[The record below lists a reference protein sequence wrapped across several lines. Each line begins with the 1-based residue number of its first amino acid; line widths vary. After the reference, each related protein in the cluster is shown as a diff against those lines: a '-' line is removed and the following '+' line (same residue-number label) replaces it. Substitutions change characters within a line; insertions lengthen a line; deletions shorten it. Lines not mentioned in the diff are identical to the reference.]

1 MEDKELQ
8 QLFDAKRWQ
17 EENQRQQEAIAA
29 ATVGHRS
36 WLGWTIAAAVM
47 LGLLGL
53 TPLLRSEEKEPVLVA
68 EAGEGIEGI
77 DNLENLE
84 SLENL
89 EKLES
94 LENLEDLE
102 ILEKPEPIPSIES
115 IPSIPSTPSI
125 PSPTEAAPAPATPAA
140 PPAPTAPRIH
150 RRRGTLLAETARQP
164 ERPKVSPLIAH
175 YLDIPDSINFT
186 SNIVIP
192 LKK

>member
-29 ATVGHRS
+29 ATAGHRR

-47 LGLLGL
+47 VGLLGL

-68 EAGEGIEGI
+68 EAGEVIEVIDNIEEKGVIEGI
-77 DNLENLE
+77 EVKGVKEVIGTIDNI
-84 SLENL
+84 
-89 EKLES
+89 KT
-94 LENLEDLE
+94 
-102 ILEKPEPIPSIES
+102 IEPIPSDQ
-115 IPSIPSTPSI
+115 PI
-125 PSPTEAAPAPATPAA
+125 PSPNPAEAEPAVPTPA
-140 PPAPTAPRIH
+140 APRIH
-150 RRRGTLLAETARQP
+150 RRRSTLLAETARQP

-175 YLDIPDSINFT
+175 YLDIPDSLNFT

>member
-29 ATVGHRS
+29 ATASHRR

-47 LGLLGL
+47 VGLLGL
-53 TPLLRSEEKEPVLVA
+53 TPLLRSEEKEPMLVA
-68 EAGEGIEGI
+68 EAGEVIEAI
-77 DNLENLE
+77 DTIEAIETIETIEAIENIGTIR
-84 SLENL
+84 N
-89 EKLES
+89 
-94 LENLEDLE
+94 
-102 ILEKPEPIPSIES
+102 IKPIGTVDTIGTIDTIKIIETIEPIP
-115 IPSIPSTPSI
+115 P
-125 PSPTEAAPAPATPAA
+125 TPA
-140 PPAPTAPRIH
+140 APRIH

-175 YLDIPDSINFT
+175 YLDIPDSLNFT

>member
-17 EENQRQQEAIAA
+17 EENQRQQKAIAA
-29 ATVGHRS
+29 ATAGHRR

-47 LGLLGL
+47 IGLLGL
-53 TPLLRSEEKEPVLVA
+53 TPLLRSEEKEPMLVA
-68 EAGEGIEGI
+68 EAEEVIEVIDNIEDKGVIEGIEVKGVKEVIGTI
-77 DNLENLE
+77 DNI
-84 SLENL
+84 
-89 EKLES
+89 KT
-94 LENLEDLE
+94 
-102 ILEKPEPIPSIES
+102 IEPIPSVQ
-115 IPSIPSTPSI
+115 PI
-125 PSPTEAAPAPATPAA
+125 PSPNPAEAEPAVPAPAA
-140 PPAPTAPRIH
+140 PHIH

-186 SNIVIP
+186 SNIVIH

>member
-17 EENQRQQEAIAA
+17 EENQRQQKAIAA
-29 ATVGHRS
+29 ATAGHRR

-47 LGLLGL
+47 IGLLGL
-53 TPLLRSEEKEPVLVA
+53 SPLLRSEEKETMLVA
-68 EAGEGIEGI
+68 EAGEVIEVIDNIEDKGVIEGI
-77 DNLENLE
+77 EVKEVKEVIGTIDNI
-84 SLENL
+84 
-89 EKLES
+89 KT
-94 LENLEDLE
+94 
-102 ILEKPEPIPSIES
+102 IEPIPSVQ
-115 IPSIPSTPSI
+115 PI
-125 PSPTEAAPAPATPAA
+125 PSPNPAEAEPAAPAP
-140 PPAPTAPRIH
+140 PRIH

>member
-17 EENQRQQEAIAA
+17 EENQRQQKAIAA
-29 ATVGHRS
+29 ATAGHRR
-36 WLGWTIAAAVM
+36 WLGWTIAAAAM
-47 LGLLGL
+47 IGLLGL
-53 TPLLRSEEKEPVLVA
+53 SPLLRSEEKEPVLVA
-68 EAGEGIEGI
+68 EAGEVIEVIDNIEDKGVIEGI
-77 DNLENLE
+77 EDKGVKEVKEVIGTIDNI
-84 SLENL
+84 
-89 EKLES
+89 KT
-94 LENLEDLE
+94 
-102 ILEKPEPIPSIES
+102 IEPIPSVQ
-115 IPSIPSTPSI
+115 PI
-125 PSPTEAAPAPATPAA
+125 PSPKPAEAEPTAPAPAG
-140 PPAPTAPRIH
+140 PRVH

>member
-29 ATVGHRS
+29 ATAGHRR

-53 TPLLRSEEKEPVLVA
+53 TPLLRSKEKEPVLVA
-68 EAGEGIEGI
+68 EAGEVIEAI
-77 DNLENLE
+77 DTIEAIETTETTETIETIEAIENIGTI
-84 SLENL
+84 EN
-89 EKLES
+89 
-94 LENLEDLE
+94 
-102 ILEKPEPIPSIES
+102 IKPIGTIDTIKIIETIEPIP
-115 IPSIPSTPSI
+115 P
-125 PSPTEAAPAPATPAA
+125 TPAG
-140 PPAPTAPRIH
+140 PRIH

-175 YLDIPDSINFT
+175 YLNIPDSINFT

>member
-17 EENQRQQEAIAA
+17 EENQRQQKAIAA
-29 ATVGHRS
+29 ATAGHRR

-53 TPLLRSEEKEPVLVA
+53 PPLFRSEEKETMLVA
-68 EAGEGIEGI
+68 EAGEVIEVIDNIEDKGVIEGI
-77 DNLENLE
+77 EVKEVKEVIGTIDNI
-84 SLENL
+84 
-89 EKLES
+89 KT
-94 LENLEDLE
+94 
-102 ILEKPEPIPSIES
+102 IEPIPSVQ
-115 IPSIPSTPSI
+115 PI
-125 PSPTEAAPAPATPAA
+125 PSPNPAEAEPAAPAP
-140 PPAPTAPRIH
+140 PRIH

>member
-17 EENQRQQEAIAA
+17 EENQRQQKAIAA
-29 ATVGHRS
+29 ATAGHRR

-47 LGLLGL
+47 IGLLGL
-53 TPLLRSEEKEPVLVA
+53 TPLLRSEEKEPMLVA
-68 EAGEGIEGI
+68 EAGEVIEVIDNIEEKRVIEGI
-77 DNLENLE
+77 EVKGVKEVIGTIDNI
-84 SLENL
+84 
-89 EKLES
+89 KT
-94 LENLEDLE
+94 
-102 ILEKPEPIPSIES
+102 IEPIPSVQ
-115 IPSIPSTPSI
+115 PI
-125 PSPTEAAPAPATPAA
+125 PSPNPAEAEPAVPAPA
-140 PPAPTAPRIH
+140 APRIH
-150 RRRGTLLAETARQP
+150 RRRSTLLAETARQP

>member
-17 EENQRQQEAIAA
+17 EENQRQQESIAA
-29 ATVGHRS
+29 ATAGHRR

-47 LGLLGL
+47 VGLLGL

-77 DNLENLE
+77 DTIEAIETIETIETIEAIENIGTI
-84 SLENL
+84 EN
-89 EKLES
+89 
-94 LENLEDLE
+94 
-102 ILEKPEPIPSIES
+102 IKPIGTIDTIKIIETIEPIP
-115 IPSIPSTPSI
+115 
-125 PSPTEAAPAPATPAA
+125 PAPA
-140 PPAPTAPRIH
+140 APRIH

-175 YLDIPDSINFT
+175 YLDIPDSLNFT

>member
-29 ATVGHRS
+29 ATAGHRR
-36 WLGWTIAAAVM
+36 WLGWAIAAAVM
-47 LGLLGL
+47 VGLLGL
-53 TPLLRSEEKEPVLVA
+53 SPLLRSEEKEPMLVA
-68 EAGEGIEGI
+68 EAGEVIEVI
-77 DNLENLE
+77 DTIEAIETIETTETIEAIENIGTI
-84 SLENL
+84 EN
-89 EKLES
+89 
-94 LENLEDLE
+94 
-102 ILEKPEPIPSIES
+102 IKPIGTIDIIGTIDTIKIIETIEPIP
-115 IPSIPSTPSI
+115 
-125 PSPTEAAPAPATPAA
+125 PAPAG
-140 PPAPTAPRIH
+140 PRIH

-175 YLDIPDSINFT
+175 YLDIPDSLNFT

>member
-29 ATVGHRS
+29 ATAGHRR

-47 LGLLGL
+47 VGLLGL
-53 TPLLRSEEKEPVLVA
+53 TPLLRSEEKEPMLVA
-68 EAGEGIEGI
+68 EAGEVIEAI
-77 DNLENLE
+77 DTIEAIETIETTETIEAIENIGTI
-84 SLENL
+84 EN
-89 EKLES
+89 
-94 LENLEDLE
+94 
-102 ILEKPEPIPSIES
+102 IKPIGTIDTIKIIETIEPIP
-115 IPSIPSTPSI
+115 P
-125 PSPTEAAPAPATPAA
+125 TPAG
-140 PPAPTAPRIH
+140 PRIH